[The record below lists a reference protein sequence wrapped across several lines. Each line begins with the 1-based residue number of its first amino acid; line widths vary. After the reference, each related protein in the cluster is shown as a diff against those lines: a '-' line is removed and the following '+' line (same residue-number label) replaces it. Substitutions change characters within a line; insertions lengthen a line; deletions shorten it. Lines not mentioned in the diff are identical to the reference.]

1 MLKPKKRKAILK
13 AMSQGVATGS
23 SEYMGK
29 KPVPIKKLKK
39 VTRPMTKE
47 EFKKQYKK
55 LKEKQRKSKMN

>member
-13 AMSQGVATGS
+13 AMSQGVVTGS

-29 KPVPIKKLKK
+29 KPVPVKKLKK

-47 EFKKQYKK
+47 EYKK

>member
-29 KPVPIKKLKK
+29 KP
-39 VTRPMTKE
+39 MTKE